1 MEADRVS
8 CAASRPEGFT
18 SLGDEL
24 DAGIVESAIVLTA
37 EDAEVYV
44 EWTQTVA
51 EVRTSKLFLDKIFFF
66 FFPFTYTLF
75 FSCSCFQLISLS
87 GIASL

>member
-37 EDAEVYV
+37 EDAEV
-44 EWTQTVA
+44 
-51 EVRTSKLFLDKIFFF
+51 
-66 FFPFTYTLF
+66 
-75 FSCSCFQLISLS
+75 
-87 GIASL
+87 